1 MLNEGDAAAGSDVP
15 QSAAASFLSPEPP
28 EFHNDPAFDRLL
40 DKVRE
45 IRANEDL
52 APLIEAYRFADK
64 QHHGQLRASG
74 EPYMIHPIEVSHI
87 LANMRM
93 DMVSLQTGLLH
104 DVVEDTSVTVEGIRK
119 KFGPEVARCVDGVT
133 KLAKFDFFSAEDRQ
147 AESFRKMLLAMTGD
161 IRVILIKLADRLHN
175 MRTLGSLSPERQERI
190 ARETLEIYAPIAHR
204 LGMGKVRG
212 ELEDLAFRYLDPE
225 AYAEISQTIDARR
238 EENERFLAQIKNT
251 VEGELRRE
259 GIPAR
264 IEARLKRAYSV
275 YQKLKRQK
283 IAIDQVYDLTALRII
298 TDSVKNCYAALGVIH
313 NEWRPIPGR
322 IKDFIAIPRPNLY
335 QSLHTSVLGPDGHH
349 FEVQIRTEEMHRVAE
364 EGIAAHWKY
373 KEGKKGPAEDDQRIM
388 WLRHLVE
395 WQQDMPDPGEF
406 MSTLKVDLYPEEVY
420 TFTPKGRVIVL
431 PRGATPIDFAYAIHS
446 DVGTTCVGAKVNGR
460 IVPLRYVL
468 KNGDAVEIL
477 TQPGHQPSKDW
488 LALVKTSRARNKIKH
503 IINAS
508 ERSKAIEIGQKY
520 LEKEARR
527 MGVQMSKIGRNELER
542 VASDYGMA
550 KVEDLYASLG
560 YGKFSARQVL
570 QKASPGLVPPED
582 PPPPPPPVGESPAPI
597 SPIERQN
604 RAAQGDGVV
613 KVKGVDDLL
622 VYRAKCCN
630 PIRGEGIVGYVTR
643 GKGIAVHSKACPNV
657 QNLLYEVE
665 RKIDVEW
672 ERAADEAFPVRLV
685 IRTDDRPGLLAG
697 ITSTLMDEKAN
708 IRSLEARTEFDANSD
723 GALVEMTVDVRD
735 KKQLEKVVNAL
746 RRISG
751 VRDVERQLS

>member
-1 MLNEGDAAAGSDVP
+1 MPLEPIAAG
-15 QSAAASFLSPEPP
+15 AAEPS
-28 EFHNDPAFDRLL
+28 EATEQLFERLL
-40 DKVRE
+40 TQMRE
-45 IRANEDL
+45 IRPNEDQT
-52 APLIEAYRFADK
+52 PLLEAFRFADQ

-74 EPYMIHPIEVSHI
+74 EPYMTHPVEVSRI

-104 DVVEDTSVTVEGIRK
+104 DVVEDTSVTVEEIRK
-119 KFGPEVARCVDGVT
+119 KFGVEVARCVDGVT

-147 AESFRKMLLAMTGD
+147 AESFRKMLLAMVGD
-161 IRVILIKLADRLHN
+161 IRVIIIKLADRLHN
-175 MRTLGSLSPERQERI
+175 MRTLGSLSTDRQERI

-212 ELEDLAFRYLDPE
+212 ELEDLSFRYLDPE
-225 AYAEISQTIDARR
+225 AYAEITHTMEAKR
-238 EENERFLAQIKNT
+238 EENERFLDLIKNT
-251 VEGELRRE
+251 VESELRRE

-283 IAIDQVYDLTALRII
+283 ITIEQVYDLAALRII

-335 QSLHTSVLGPDGHH
+335 QSLHTSVLGPEGHH

-373 KEGKKGPAEDDQRIM
+373 KEGKKGPAEDDQRM
-388 WLRHLVE
+388 VWLRHLVE

-420 TFTPKGRVIVL
+420 TFTPRGRVLVL

-488 LALVKTSRARNKIKH
+488 LSLVKTSRARNKIKH

-527 MGVQMSKIGRNELER
+527 MGVQMARISRSELER

-550 KVEDLYASLG
+550 KVDDLYASLG

-570 QKASPGLVPPED
+570 QKASPGLVPIEEPPT
-582 PPPPPPPVGESPAPI
+582 PPPSTGGETAATI
-597 SPIERQN
+597 STIERQN
-604 RAAQGDGVV
+604 RAAQGDGVI
-613 KVKGVDDLL
+613 KVKGIDDLL

-630 PIRGEGIVGYVTR
+630 PIRGETIVGYVTR

-657 QNLLYEVE
+657 QNLMYEVE

-672 ERAADEAFPVRLV
+672 ERAADEAFPVRMTV
-685 IRTDDRPGLLAG
+685 RTDDRPGLLAN
-697 ITSTLMDEKAN
+697 ITSTLSDEKAN
-708 IRSLEARTEFDANSD
+708 IRTLEARTEFEGTSD